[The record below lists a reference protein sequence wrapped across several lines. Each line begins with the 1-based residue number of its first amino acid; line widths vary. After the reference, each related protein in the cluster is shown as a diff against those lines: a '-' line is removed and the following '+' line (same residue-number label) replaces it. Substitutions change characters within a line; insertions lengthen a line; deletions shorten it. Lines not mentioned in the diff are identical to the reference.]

1 MQSGKL
7 SILRGVL
14 LFLAIAAL
22 PGLALAD
29 ADFGDAPSQY
39 PDAWHGIAPDDP
51 DYDPTDPTQNGG
63 AFEWLG
69 AAWDAELRNANDS
82 VDALGD
88 DTAGVDDEDGVNFVY
103 DGTTSTLNIYVTM
116 SVANRFYRDP
126 STFLFRYRES
136 AFGEDRLLYLRGWWD
151 ENNDGAFDYVNENII
166 YANYN
171 PRTQWT
177 ANNYTAHFQV
187 PNFTPRDIG
196 DVFRFRLAYGGP
208 SARAITASG
217 GTEFGEVED
226 YFITPE
232 PASLALLGAGVAFL
246 IRRRRRR
253 K

>member
-1 MQSGKL
+1 MQCGKL
-7 SILRGVL
+7 PILRGVL
-14 LFLAIAAL
+14 LLLMVVAL

-29 ADFGDAPSQY
+29 ADYGDAPSAY
-39 PDAWHGIAPDDP
+39 PDAWHDD
-51 DYDPTDPTQNGG
+51 GS
-63 AFEWLG
+63 FEWLG
-69 AAWDAELRNANDS
+69 SAWDAEPGSINS
-82 VDALGD
+82 PDAQGD
-88 DTAGVDDEDGVNFVY
+88 DTTGVDDEDGVNFVY
-103 DGTTSTLNIYVTM
+103 DGTTDTLNIYVTM

-126 STFLFRYRES
+126 STFLFRYRTS
-136 AFGEDRLLYLRGWWD
+136 AVGEDRLLYLRGWWD

-177 ANNYTAHFQV
+177 SNSSTAHFQV
-187 PNFTPRDIG
+187 PNFTPRKEGDI
-196 DVFRFRLAYGGP
+196 FRFRLAYGGP
-208 SARAITASG
+208 SARAITASLR
-217 GTEFGEVED
+217 TEFGEVED